1 MGSNRFYFA
10 GAMLIAL
17 AILLLLVKLLMFMA
31 WFAAGPIGLAGL
43 ILLGI
48 GWITGRRRPDGW

>member
-1 MGSNRFYFA
+1 MGSNRFYLA
-10 GAMLIAL
+10 GATLIAL
-17 AILLLLVKLLMFMA
+17 AILLVVVKLLMFLA

-48 GWITGRRRPDGW
+48 GWITGRRRSNGW